1 MEQVNDNLPTTE
13 TNENKNSLILPY
25 AGQKGELITRK
36 LKKDLKNILP
46 SETEIVFTGTKLSS
60 FFSCKDTTKS
70 EHQHDLIY
78 YAKCPEET
86 CNAN

>member
-1 MEQVNDNLPTTE
+1 MIIYPTTE

-46 SETEIVFTGTKLSS
+46 SETEIVSHR
-60 FFSCKDTTKS
+60 D
-70 EHQHDLIY
+70 
-78 YAKCPEET
+78 ET
-86 CNAN
+86 